1 MLLVLK
7 VCEIID
13 VGEDA
18 KPPKKKLRKI
28 MNHHQNAKIFAMRS
42 LLGLKCCNVIIMKF
56 NISSALFVV
65 LFKLFKGRT

>member
-1 MLLVLK
+1 MLVKMQNHQKRSGEK
-7 VCEIID
+7 V
-13 VGEDA
+13 
-18 KPPKKKLRKI
+18 
-28 MNHHQNAKIFAMRS
+28 MNHHKNAKIFAMHS